1 MGIGFFRLLAGLTLL
16 LLMLAAVSCGGEGA
30 TATATPLPTPTP
42 TPPPDPGALLE
53 RAAGRVAAAESLAFT
68 LEHIEGSA
76 ELAPGLLLTRAEG
89 VANAPDSFRIA
100 LDMEVS
106 GSFLELEVIGIGER
120 AWMTNLFSGEW
131 ESVAPEVLPV
141 RLDNAAAVFAGVLS
155 SVESPR
161 LAGSER
167 VEDAEGGGY
176 AAWRIEG
183 TLPGS
188 ALAEVI
194 PGALAEAALAATV
207 WVDREENR
215 LPRLQLDGPLLAGDV
230 PEVGRVLT
238 LEERRPAAQIVAP

>member
-1 MGIGFFRLLAGLTLL
+1 MGIVIFRLLAGLTLL
-16 LLMLAAVSCGGEGA
+16 LLLLAAVGCGGGG
-30 TATATPLPTPTP
+30 ATATPLPTPTP
-42 TPPPDPGALLE
+42 TPPPDPEALLE

-100 LDMEVS
+100 LDLEAS

-141 RLDNAAAVFAGVLS
+141 SLDNAAAVFARVLAG
-155 SVESPR
+155 VESPR
-161 LAGSER
+161 LAGSEQ
-167 VEDAEGGGY
+167 VEGTEGGGY

-194 PGALAEAALAATV
+194 PGALAEAALTATV
-207 WVDREENR
+207 WVDQEESR

>member
-1 MGIGFFRLLAGLTLL
+1 MGSGFFRLVAELTLL
-16 LLMLAAVSCGGEGA
+16 VLLLAAVGCGGRG
-30 TATATPLPTPTP
+30 ATATPLPTPTP
-42 TPPPDPGALLE
+42 TPPPDPGGLLE

-100 LDMEVS
+100 LDLEAS

-120 AWMTNLFSGEW
+120 AWMTNLFSEEW
-131 ESVAPEVLPV
+131 ESVVPEVLPV
-141 RLDNAAAVFAGVLS
+141 SLDNAAAVFAGVLAG
-155 SVESPR
+155 VESPR

-167 VEDAEGGGY
+167 VEAAEGGGY

-194 PGALAEAALAATV
+194 PGALAEASLAATV
-207 WVDREENR
+207 WVDMEENR
-215 LPRLQLDGPLLAGDV
+215 LPRLQLDGPLLSGDV
-230 PEVGRVLT
+230 PEAARVLT